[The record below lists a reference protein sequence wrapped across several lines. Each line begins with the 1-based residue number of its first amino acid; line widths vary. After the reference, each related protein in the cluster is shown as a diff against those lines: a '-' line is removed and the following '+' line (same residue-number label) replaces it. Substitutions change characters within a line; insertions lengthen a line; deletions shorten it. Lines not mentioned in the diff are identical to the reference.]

1 MIDERDKHRDEV
13 PLLRTG
19 IAWDSDKNI
28 KFRNPPGNLTEAFK
42 NFSKPKAWKQPVYE
56 LDKDDP
62 NNNGFQNE
70 DLIVWMRTAALPT
83 FRKLYRRIDH
93 SASQYMDG
101 LRRGKYELEVDYC
114 NYQFIILNDACYDIV
129 GALVKYWVIWG
140 GFKILF
146 YKGVPRLEYHFNVSG
161 EGVVFVVQRKTAI

>member
-1 MIDERDKHRDEV
+1 MVHRRFFCVKICFLDVLKLHVINNEKKREEV

-28 KFRNPPGNLTEAFK
+28 KFRNPPGNLTEAFEK
-42 NFSKPKAWKQPVYE
+42 FGKPKAWKLPVYK
-56 LDKDDP
+56 LDEENP

-93 SASQYMDG
+93 EKPNYMDG
-101 LRRGKYELEVDYC
+101 LRRGQYELEIEYC
-114 NYQFIILNDACYDIV
+114 NY
-129 GALVKYWVIWG
+129 
-140 GFKILF
+140 
-146 YKGVPRLEYHFNVSG
+146 
-161 EGVVFVVQRKTAI
+161 